1 MLDHEGM
8 TLRGHLTDRITRT
21 RYSGSSYGLEDPGFE
36 CEYRQENYHFSM
48 RSSVGM
54 WLFHG
59 KTAAEECGWS
69 EPQAKK
75 DSS

>member
-1 MLDHEGM
+1 
-8 TLRGHLTDRITRT
+8 
-21 RYSGSSYGLEDPGFE
+21 
-36 CEYRQENYHFSM
+36 
-48 RSSVGM
+48 M

-75 DSS
+75 DSSYLPVPYLPSRRVERQIYIYFIMSLSFFPI